1 MEKEAIDSG
10 TMTDLHLRV
19 LVQPWLAGNVKVT
32 AGIAPITDIEQMP
45 NYLDPR
51 CPLIE
56 VFSMVLP
63 LMPRADSGM
72 AVPFYP
78 YLMDSRTKVD
88 SKPLPPK
95 FSVIQRT
102 VFGLLKSAT
111 APNIKKSS
119 WEKASKE
126 DWDSGRS
133 SRYTLADPEID
144 DVDEDDAGEKSDN
157 EGQFGGQHLCQ
168 VLSKQSPL
176 CKCPNIGNY
185 IGETERAL

>member
-1 MEKEAIDSG
+1 
-10 TMTDLHLRV
+10 
-19 LVQPWLAGNVKVT
+19 
-32 AGIAPITDIEQMP
+32 
-45 NYLDPR
+45 
-51 CPLIE
+51 
-56 VFSMVLP
+56 MVLP